1 MIAFRDEVRGM
12 GQALGEI
19 SVGGEN
25 DETFAILVEATGAKK
40 TILGEFPR
48 QHGENRIGIV
58 WVVVGARE
66 APGLVHR

>member
-1 MIAFRDEVRGM
+1 M

-25 DETFAILVEATGAKK
+25 DETFAILVEATSAK

-58 WVVVGARE
+58 WVVVGARK

>member
-1 MIAFRDEVRGM
+1 MVAFRDEVRGM

-40 TILGEFPR
+40 TILGEL
-48 QHGENRIGIV
+48 
-58 WVVVGARE
+58 
-66 APGLVHR
+66 LVY